1 MRRRSFRISIASI
14 LVLAGVVAAAT
25 FGFVGRGEAAGAHV
39 CAVPSNF
46 TQNPPTPASC
56 LSEQLAPLTLKAGVD
71 GLAITKFVNQSTSTA
86 SHTALTVF
94 FSAPVTVDGFSLVVN
109 GKAASTANCKAF
121 PTTDSTAPQ
130 PGTTATCGDIG
141 STAGGNFDK
150 LILKYQLATA
160 GTDVNVYARVTY
172 GESGSDSG
180 KKQVTVNDRQQ
191 SQIATAQV
199 SPAGT
204 VLESACPGLTGGSS
218 ATLSAT
224 DTQVKTSILYTAA
237 SDSFLPCT
245 PVSAAIIQTIGV
257 NTEIALVDFPEVSG
271 PGYASIVLDFFS
283 SPVKAKDFV
292 LYEALPPSFAFTP
305 ENRIVVLPCDATGMP
320 QNPGVPPAKATEST
334 LQVNDSCISTAPKSI
349 PGGGVEV
356 GVHAIASPLDSH
368 YGG

>member
-1 MRRRSFRISIASI
+1 MRRSSFRLSIASI
-14 LVLAGVVAAAT
+14 LVLGGVVAAAT

-39 CAVPSNF
+39 CAVSTDF
-46 TQNPPTPASC
+46 TQNPPTKASC

-71 GLAITKFVNQSTSTA
+71 GLAITKFVNESSSTA
-86 SHTALTVF
+86 SHTSLTVF

-109 GKAASTANCKAF
+109 GKAASTANCTAF
-121 PTTDSTAPQ
+121 PTDPTAPAN
-130 PGTTATCGDIG
+130 GTSATCGDIG
-141 STAGGNFDK
+141 NTAGGKFDK
-150 LILKYQLATA
+150 LIVKYKLATP
-160 GTDVNVYARVTY
+160 GTDVNVYAQVTY
-172 GESGSDSG
+172 GESGSDHG
-180 KKQVTVNDRQQ
+180 QKVTVNDKQQ

-204 VLESACPGLTGGSS
+204 MVESACSEFAGGESKS
-218 ATLSAT
+218 LSAS

-245 PVSAAIIQTIGV
+245 PVTAAVIQKIGV
-257 NTEIALVDFPEVSG
+257 NTEIALVDFPQVSG

-283 SPVKAKDFV
+283 SPVKANNFV
-292 LYEALPPSFAFTP
+292 LYEALPPSFDFTP
-305 ENRIVVLPCDATGMP
+305 ENRIVVLPCDATGLP
-320 QNPGVPPAKATEST
+320 QNPGVPPAKATDST
-334 LQVNDSCISTAPKSI
+334 PQVNDSCVSTPPKPI